1 MKVPITIIVL
11 LFCTQL
17 ILTKDVLSQDNED
30 FRRVSLSLQGGITL
44 GYENQTNR
52 IIGSNYNVFTQ
63 QTYNFGGGLQ
73 YAISP
78 FWSTELGYRYNII
91 KGIEDDG
98 FETTIHSAVFKNIL
112 NFNRLYRQSSVS
124 EWLNPYLI
132 LGLEHDFYNYE
143 LGAEENSGNE
153 TAILGGFGVAFSVSR
168 TFDLFTQYEVK
179 LASNQLDNVNTGF
192 PYDQVGIPSAGLRI
206 NFGGNGAKPLNQS
219 PATKVLTERE
229 YAKIVARGNQAEL
242 ASEKVTLQ
250 EEKINE
256 LQVQLSNLNSIYENQ
271 INQFERYTELLN
283 EKIDSLEFRLNSLE
297 MMISNLES
305 DRVKNLRSKVPAG
318 HYIQVFAAT
327 DYNSANNVKDTFQEL
342 LEGELDNPDEMV
354 FVIKRGQFYEVM
366 IGTFSRISEAQ
377 HVLNIAANRLS
388 DSFILTFARPLH
400 LEEQYRG
407 LEIIR
412 N

>member
-1 MKVPITIIVL
+1 MKVTITLIVL

-17 ILTKDVLSQDNED
+17 ILPKNVLSQDNEE

-52 IIGSNYNVFTQ
+52 IFGSNYNVFTQ

-78 FWSTELGYRYNII
+78 FWSTELGYRYNTI
-91 KGIEDDG
+91 KGIKDDG

-153 TAILGGFGVAFSVSR
+153 TAILGGFGLAFSVSR
-168 TFDLFTQYEVK
+168 TFDVFTQYEIK

-192 PYDQVGIPSAGLRI
+192 PYDQVGIPSAGIRI
-206 NFGGNGAKPLNQS
+206 NFGSSGAKPLNQS
-219 PATKVLTERE
+219 PAVKVLTERE
-229 YAKIVARGNQAEL
+229 YANIVAGGNQAEL
-242 ASEKVTLQ
+242 ASEKASLQ
-250 EEKINE
+250 SEKINE
-256 LQVQLSNLNSIYENQ
+256 LEGQLSNLNSVYENH
-271 INQFERYTELLN
+271 INRFERYTELLN
-283 EKIDSLEFRLNSLE
+283 DRIDSLEYRLNSLE
-297 MMISNLES
+297 MKISNLEN
-305 DRVKNLRSKVPAG
+305 DLVQNLRSTVPAG
-318 HYIQVFAAT
+318 HYVQVFAAT
-327 DYNSANNVKDTFQEL
+327 DYNSANNVKETFNEL
-342 LEGELDNPDEMV
+342 LEGEFDNPDEMV
-354 FVIKRGQFYEVM
+354 FVIKRGQFYEVL
-366 IGTFSRISEAQ
+366 IGTFSRITEAQ
-377 HVLNIAANRLS
+377 DVLNIATNRLS

-407 LEIIR
+407 LEIIQ